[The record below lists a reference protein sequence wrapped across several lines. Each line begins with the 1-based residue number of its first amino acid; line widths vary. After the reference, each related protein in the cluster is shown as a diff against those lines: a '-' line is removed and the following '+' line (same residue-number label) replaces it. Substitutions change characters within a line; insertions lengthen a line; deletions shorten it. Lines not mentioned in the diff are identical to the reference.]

1 MSLAIPGLKPNYD
14 VRAKVRIGEK
24 KVSAK
29 GKEYPSAT
37 DYFLCDDEEFQ
48 RLYPGKPKELRILLP
63 FAAPADAFST
73 GLEAWKGKVL
83 SCYSKGE
90 GDPPLAYRKTGIG
103 GLPLEG
109 ETIRG
114 EPMGKGK
121 ERTPITCRF
130 RECPVFKARDCKPMG
145 RIQFFLE
152 GGRNDA
158 VLQVD
163 TKAWN
168 SIEGIE
174 ATLASASSKGD
185 LRGRVFILSV
195 TIHKKGNQNFPV
207 LSLREADVLVKDEND
222 LKIADALVQLRK
234 HHDAR
239 VSGVIEHDEDV
250 RLALVDALELTNPGW
265 RGNDEF
271 TARIREIGVVTAAHG
286 LLATYDL

>member
-1 MSLAIPGLKPNYD
+1 LKPNYD

-130 RECPVFKARDCKPMG
+130 RECPVF
-145 RIQFFLE
+145 
-152 GGRNDA
+152 
-158 VLQVD
+158 
-163 TKAWN
+163 
-168 SIEGIE
+168 
-174 ATLASASSKGD
+174 
-185 LRGRVFILSV
+185 ILSV